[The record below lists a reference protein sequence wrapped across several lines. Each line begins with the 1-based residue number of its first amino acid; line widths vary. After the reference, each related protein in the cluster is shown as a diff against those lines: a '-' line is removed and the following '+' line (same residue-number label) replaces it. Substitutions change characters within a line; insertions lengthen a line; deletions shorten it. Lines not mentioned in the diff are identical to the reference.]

1 MVRVKGLEPSWGC
14 PHTDLNRTRLPI
26 PPHPHLF
33 LLRDLGRKQEK
44 MIQDMRAARKGHFRP
59 CPRKSSQGRL
69 HGALGSRELGGAQAG
84 VGTSTAFAR
93 EPKSRRRYSLCKK
106 QPSS

>member
-1 MVRVKGLEPSWGC
+1 MVRAKGLEPSWGC

-44 MIQDMRAARKGHFRP
+44 MIQDLPPARKVIFIPKH
-59 CPRKSSQGRL
+59 KMIDRL
-69 HGALGSRELGGAQAG
+69 HPVVLESKL
-84 VGTSTAFAR
+84 FI
-93 EPKSRRRYSLCKK
+93 P
-106 QPSS
+106 